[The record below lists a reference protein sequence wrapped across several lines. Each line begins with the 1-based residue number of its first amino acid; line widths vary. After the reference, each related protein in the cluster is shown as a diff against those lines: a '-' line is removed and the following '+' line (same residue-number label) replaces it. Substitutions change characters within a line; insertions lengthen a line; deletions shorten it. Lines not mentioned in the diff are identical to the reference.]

1 MKYKLIKEYPGSP
14 ELGTV
19 VEKISNSISSYHY
32 KSGEK
37 IYCVFNN
44 HVEENPE
51 YWEKVSKDIW
61 WVVWKRDYIQEGAE
75 LFKAWTPYK
84 IECIP
89 VVWSSERQYFKTK
102 EQAEEFLLYNKPCLS
117 YSDII
122 WNFEERPKKDDVLVK
137 IDKLI
142 QVVKSKL

>member
-102 EQAEEFLLYNKPCLS
+102 EDAEQYIIKHKPCLTLTEVS
-117 YSDII
+117 LILGGLEKKRDIFLELRRI
-122 WNFEERPKKDDVLVK
+122 
-137 IDKLI
+137 
-142 QVVKSKL
+142 VKSRI

>member
-1 MKYKLIKEYPGSP
+1 MKYKLIKEYPGS
-14 ELGTV
+14 EKLGYEVSSDCGTLEWKGTNFY
-19 VEKISNSISSYHY
+19 EKY
-32 KSGEK
+32 
-37 IYCVFNN
+37 
-44 HVEENPE
+44 PE
-51 YWEKVSKDIW
+51 YWEKVSEDIW

-122 WNFEERPKKDDVLVK
+122 WNFEERPKKDDILVK

-142 QVVKSKL
+142 QVVKSRL